1 MRNQNSSDHKLI
13 LLNSGTRNT
22 YKIKKNINTKLGFAR
37 AEEKAG
43 WIAKGEQQVETAI
56 ADLQKIGGLSDQGS
70 VRQEATAESSQTAFP
85 PPRLLFDLPPV
96 SSLEVG
102 GWRWS
107 PQSGNFRNF

>member
-85 PPRLLFDLPPV
+85 PPP
-96 SSLEVG
+96 
-102 GWRWS
+102 S
-107 PQSGNFRNF
+107 PL